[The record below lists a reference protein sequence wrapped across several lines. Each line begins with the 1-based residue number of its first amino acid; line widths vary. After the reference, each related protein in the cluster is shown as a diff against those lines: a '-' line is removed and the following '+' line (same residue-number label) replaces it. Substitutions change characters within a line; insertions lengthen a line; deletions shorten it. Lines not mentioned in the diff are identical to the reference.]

1 MVSNITTSQHT
12 VQDNVSD
19 KHRRLIFN
27 NDEDNCVIVEGSEKR
42 EESMFRAQYDLAHDI
57 FRELSADKSKDL
69 RKTNNIIAFC
79 GDRGSGKTSCMESF
93 RQQLK
98 PDQDANCLFLETID
112 PSFFDDS
119 NNILGLVLGQMYN
132 VLVKDERKRDRPYRS
147 DKDDFAREQLLEE
160 FNTAMRYMKHLAKA
174 SNREKFYDALEELD
188 ALAAG
193 LQLRETLRHLFESYL
208 AYLGKKLLVIT
219 IDDLDLNI
227 RGAYVMSEFIRK
239 YLTDEQCLILLSVK
253 VDQLVEAIKINLR
266 QEQHISDEESYRMA
280 VKYVVKLI
288 PAGNRVNMPELE
300 NYCDNALEY
309 RKGGQTS
316 EYRSVKEAITRIIF
330 WKTGYLFYNSKGR
343 SSLIV
348 PRNLRSLRQLLHL
361 LAAME
366 DHDKQN
372 STAHH
377 ANQQIFK
384 NYFFRTWTQQLNQEY
399 QERIDKIL
407 ANDNNLHFN
416 KTVVA
421 QLSTLPEFDKMK
433 KFEKLFDSSNYAY
446 NISLGDV
453 MNLLEYLS
461 QNETDTQLQMFQF
474 FIRSLYSIKLYEAY
488 DRITENIGAELFPD
502 KKEAGIGEIYASDAL
517 FDRTN
522 VLQQLVN
529 GAYFY
534 YEADSILPP
543 NKSENKSRD
552 LRLING
558 STLEKELQDLGTKR
572 DTVDEEYKRRFRL
585 IEFFMLCTSRHIA
598 LKKKD
603 ESWSSKWS
611 SSVPGHI
618 LGFTQG
624 TKNLIFDVM
633 APFYNILNLRMTY
646 DRFDGF
652 FRKRSQDDQSL
663 YDFARNQEWTLLNS
677 MYDTSDRAYPVP
689 EHSFMSDAVI
699 RNSEVLTAM
708 NERLKAQRHVSRSSS
723 NSKCIAEFYRS
734 IINSE
739 MNTYPRM
746 QNENP
751 HTIEFKFL
759 SAIIE
764 ILDSADMNRFNT
776 IFSQNETPETEQEEE
791 QMKRMLKEVF
801 RGGSYKLPTI
811 RQYLQEKLDDIYQ
824 KQTPEQWDMTFPSDT
839 LFKQSDVIRII
850 TEIATSN

>member
-1 MVSNITTSQHT
+1 M
-12 VQDNVSD
+12 QDNVSD

-27 NDEDNCVIVEGSEKR
+27 NDEDNCVIVEGTEKR

-421 QLSTLPEFDKMK
+421 QLSTLPEFDKTK

-529 GAYFY
+529 GAYFS

>member
-1 MVSNITTSQHT
+1 M
-12 VQDNVSD
+12 QDNVSD

-27 NDEDNCVIVEGSEKR
+27 NDEDNCVIVEGTEKR
-42 EESMFRAQYDLAHDI
+42 EDSMFRAQYDLAHDI

-421 QLSTLPEFDKMK
+421 QLSTLPEFDKTK

-529 GAYFY
+529 GAYFS

>member
-1 MVSNITTSQHT
+1 MVSNKTTSQHT

-529 GAYFY
+529 GAYFS

>member
-1 MVSNITTSQHT
+1 MVSNKTTSQHT

-147 DKDDFAREQLLEE
+147 DKDDFAREQVLEE

-421 QLSTLPEFDKMK
+421 QLSTLPEFDKTK

-529 GAYFY
+529 GAYFA
-534 YEADSILPP
+534 YEENDILPP

-558 STLEKELQDLGTKR
+558 STLKKELQDLGTKR

>member
-1 MVSNITTSQHT
+1 
-12 VQDNVSD
+12 
-19 KHRRLIFN
+19 
-27 NDEDNCVIVEGSEKR
+27 
-42 EESMFRAQYDLAHDI
+42 
-57 FRELSADKSKDL
+57 
-69 RKTNNIIAFC
+69 
-79 GDRGSGKTSCMESF
+79 
-93 RQQLK
+93 
-98 PDQDANCLFLETID
+98 
-112 PSFFDDS
+112 
-119 NNILGLVLGQMYN
+119 
-132 VLVKDERKRDRPYRS
+132 
-147 DKDDFAREQLLEE
+147 
-160 FNTAMRYMKHLAKA
+160 
-174 SNREKFYDALEELD
+174 
-188 ALAAG
+188 
-193 LQLRETLRHLFESYL
+193 
-208 AYLGKKLLVIT
+208 
-219 IDDLDLNI
+219 
-227 RGAYVMSEFIRK
+227 
-239 YLTDEQCLILLSVK
+239 
-253 VDQLVEAIKINLR
+253 
-266 QEQHISDEESYRMA
+266 
-280 VKYVVKLI
+280 
-288 PAGNRVNMPELE
+288 
-300 NYCDNALEY
+300 
-309 RKGGQTS
+309 
-316 EYRSVKEAITRIIF
+316 
-330 WKTGYLFYNSKGR
+330 
-343 SSLIV
+343 
-348 PRNLRSLRQLLHL
+348 
-361 LAAME
+361 
-366 DHDKQN
+366 
-372 STAHH
+372 
-377 ANQQIFK
+377 
-384 NYFFRTWTQQLNQEY
+384 
-399 QERIDKIL
+399 
-407 ANDNNLHFN
+407 
-416 KTVVA
+416 
-421 QLSTLPEFDKMK
+421 
-433 KFEKLFDSSNYAY
+433 
-446 NISLGDV
+446 
-453 MNLLEYLS
+453 
-461 QNETDTQLQMFQF
+461 
-474 FIRSLYSIKLYEAY
+474 
-488 DRITENIGAELFPD
+488 
-502 KKEAGIGEIYASDAL
+502 
-517 FDRTN
+517 
-522 VLQQLVN
+522 
-529 GAYFY
+529 
-534 YEADSILPP
+534 
-543 NKSENKSRD
+543 
-552 LRLING
+552 
-558 STLEKELQDLGTKR
+558 
-572 DTVDEEYKRRFRL
+572 
-585 IEFFMLCTSRHIA
+585 MLCTSRHIA